1 MTNRRRVV
9 ITGLGAVT
17 PVGNSVR
24 EAWESVCAGRSGI
37 APITRFDTA
46 GFQTTIAGEVKN
58 FDALAFVE
66 QKWLRR
72 LDPFIVY
79 ALASADM
86 AMADAALT
94 ADTAGGDRAGTIIG
108 SAIGGLSTMETA
120 KSALDRGGPRKIS
133 PFAIPAA
140 LGNLAAGHVS
150 MRFSLKGPISCTTT
164 ACSAGNHAIGDAYRI
179 IAGGWADVMVAG
191 GTEAAITPLG
201 IGGFNVMRAMSLR
214 NDEPEKAS
222 RPFDRDRDGFVI
234 AEGCGLVVLEELNRA
249 LARGARVYAEVA
261 GYGATADAYHL
272 AAPPPGHEGAVRC
285 LREALRDAGLRP
297 EDIDYI
303 NAHGTSTPLN
313 DLYETE
319 AVRTVFGEHSRT
331 VAMSSTKSMTGHML
345 GAAGGVEAVFTAKAI
360 EEGILPPTINL
371 DNPDPGC
378 DLDYVPHRSRRKE
391 IRAALSST
399 FGFGGANAVVV
410 FRKFAP

>member
-1 MTNRRRVV
+1 MTTRRRVV
-9 ITGLGAVT
+9 ITGMGAVT

-37 APITRFDTA
+37 GPITRFDTA
-46 GFQTTIAGEVKN
+46 GFQTTIAGELKN
-58 FDALAFVE
+58 FDPLAFVE

-72 LDPFIVY
+72 LDLFIVY
-79 ALASADM
+79 ALAAADM

-94 ADTAGGDRAGTIIG
+94 AETAGGDRAGTIIG
-108 SAIGGLSTMETA
+108 SAIGGLATMETA

-150 MRFSLKGPISCTTT
+150 MRHSLRGPINCTTT
-164 ACSAGNHAIGDAYRI
+164 ACSAGNHAIGDAYRH

-191 GTEAAITPLG
+191 GSEAAITPLG
-201 IGGFNVMRAMSLR
+201 VGGFNVMRAISLR
-214 NDEPEKAS
+214 NNEPEKAS
-222 RPFDRDRDGFVI
+222 RPFDRDRDGFVVS
-234 AEGCGLVVLEELNRA
+234 EGCGLVVLEEMTRA
-249 LARGARVYAEVA
+249 LERGARIYAEVA

-285 LREALRDAGLRP
+285 MRAALRDAGLQP
-297 EDIDYI
+297 GDIDYI

-319 AVRTVFGEHSRT
+319 AVKTVFGEHSRT
-331 VAMSSTKSMTGHML
+331 VAVSSTKSMTGHLL

-360 EEGILPPTINL
+360 EEGVIPPTINL
-371 DNPDPGC
+371 DNPEPAC
-378 DLDYVPHRSRRKE
+378 DLDYVPHTARRQE

-410 FRKFAP
+410 FRKFVP

>member
-1 MTNRRRVV
+1 M
-9 ITGLGAVT
+9 GAVT

-37 APITRFDTA
+37 GPITRFDTT

-58 FDALAFVE
+58 FDPLAFVE

-79 ALASADM
+79 ALAAAGM

-94 ADTAGGDRAGTIIG
+94 AETAGGDRAGTIIG

-120 KSALDRGGPRKIS
+120 KGALDRGGPRKIS

-150 MRFSLKGPISCTTT
+150 MRHSLRGPINCTTT
-164 ACSAGNHAIGDAYRI
+164 ACSAGNHAIGDAYRH

-191 GTEAAITPLG
+191 GAEAAITPLG
-201 IGGFNVMRAMSLR
+201 VGGFNVMRAISLR

-234 AEGCGLVVLEELNRA
+234 AEGCGLIVLEEMNRA
-249 LARGARVYAEVA
+249 LERGARIYAEIA

-285 LREALRDAGLRP
+285 MREALRDAGLRP

-319 AVRTVFGEHSRT
+319 AVKTAFGEHARK
-331 VAMSSTKSMTGHML
+331 VAVSSTKSMTGHLL

-360 EEGILPPTINL
+360 EEGVIPPTINL
-371 DNPDPGC
+371 DNPDPAC
-378 DLDYVPHRSRRKE
+378 DLDYVPHKARRQE

>member
-1 MTNRRRVV
+1 MTTRRRVV
-9 ITGLGAVT
+9 ITGMGAVT

-24 EAWESVCAGRSGI
+24 EAWENVCAGRSGI
-37 APITRFDTA
+37 GPITRFDTA
-46 GFQTTIAGEVKN
+46 GFPTTIAGEVKN
-58 FDALAFVE
+58 FDPLPFVE

-79 ALASADM
+79 ALAAADM
-86 AMADAALT
+86 AMADAGLT

-120 KSALDRGGPRKIS
+120 KDVLGRGGPRRIS

-150 MRFSLKGPISCTTT
+150 MRYALRGPINCTTT
-164 ACSAGNHAIGDAYRI
+164 ACSAGNHAIGDAYRFI
-179 IAGGWADVMVAG
+179 SGGWADVMVAG
-191 GTEAAITPLG
+191 GSEAAITPLG
-201 IGGFNVMRAMSLR
+201 VGGFNVMRAISLR

-234 AEGCGLVVLEELNRA
+234 AEGCGLVVLEELHRA
-249 LARGARVYAEVA
+249 RERGARIYAEIA

-285 LREALRDAGLRP
+285 MREALRDAGLRP

-313 DLYETE
+313 DLYETQ
-319 AVRTVFGEHSRT
+319 AVKTAFGEHARK
-331 VAMSSTKSMTGHML
+331 VAVSSTKSMTGHML
-345 GAAGGVEAVFTAKAI
+345 GAAGGVEAVFTAKAV
-360 EEGILPPTINL
+360 EEGVIPPTINL
-371 DNPDPGC
+371 DNPDPAC
-378 DLDYVPHRSRRKE
+378 DLDYVPHRARRRE
-391 IRAALSST
+391 VRAALSST

-410 FRKFAP
+410 FRKFVP